1 MSQQPHTTNSAIMC
15 RPFHFGFNEQTN
27 KDNAFQHKPEGTALK
42 VQSQAFDEFESAAS
56 KLSQA
61 GVNILI
67 LEHEPTLKIPDAVF
81 PNNWFT
87 THADGSVKLY
97 PMKTENRRQEVTP
110 KRLKDLL
117 LNSGYQVECI
127 EIVNDSVGFDGILEG
142 TGAVVFDHHSNKAY
156 AAISE
161 RCEESIFMEYCRH
174 YNWSPI
180 AFQATGSTGQ
190 PIYHTNVM
198 LSIGNKFAVVC
209 GASIS
214 KPQRNQV
221 MEQLQQNHLH
231 VIDISLQQ
239 AETMFCANILE
250 LQNQQGDP
258 VIAMSE
264 TAFNGFTTEQKSKLS
279 ACGDIVACK
288 IPTIEHIGGG
298 SMRCMLAENFLPK
311 VK

>member
-1 MSQQPHTTNSAIMC
+1 MSQQTHTTNSAVMC
-15 RPFHFGFNEQTN
+15 RPFHFGFNVQTHQ
-27 KDNAFQHKPEGTALK
+27 DNSFQHKPEGTALK
-42 VQSQAFDEFESAAS
+42 VQSQAFDEFESAA
-56 KLSQA
+56 KQLSQA
-61 GVNILI
+61 GINILI

-97 PMKTENRRQEVTP
+97 PMKTENRRQELTP

-117 LNSGYQVECI
+117 IGAGYRVDRI
-127 EIVNDSVGFDGILEG
+127 DLINDSVGCEGILEG
-142 TGAVVFDHHSNKAY
+142 TGALVFDHLANKAY

-161 RCEESIFMEYCRH
+161 RCEESLFMEYCRH
-174 YNWSPI
+174 YNWSPFT
-180 AFQATGSTGQ
+180 FQAKGSTGQ

-198 LSIGNKFAVVC
+198 LSVGREFAVVC
-209 GASIS
+209 GASIAES
-214 KPQRNQV
+214 QRSQV
-221 MEQLQQNHLH
+221 LTQLQQNHSH

-239 AETMFCANILE
+239 AESMFCANILE

-258 VIAMSE
+258 IIAMSE
-264 TAFNGFTTEQKSKLS
+264 TAFNGFTSEQKNILS
-279 ACGDIVACK
+279 SCGDIVACK

-311 VK
+311 V